1 VKKILVQG
9 CSIVPVR
16 GPVIDKGAI
25 AIAGDRLA
33 YVGPAEELPPGWEEG
48 EIIRAEGRV
57 ALPGLVNIHTHAA
70 MTLFRGYAD
79 DLPLRQW
86 LEEKI
91 WPVEDRLQWDDIY
104 WGTQLALA
112 EMIRSGTTTFADM
125 YFHMDAVARAVEEAG
140 MRACLCQGLIA
151 IGGAGNERLRTA
163 ESLVRDWHGAGDGR
177 ITTMLGPHAPY
188 TCPPDYLA
196 KVAEVAARLGVGL
209 HIHLAET
216 RQEVEEIRS
225 VYGSPPVAHVARLG
239 LFELPTLAAHCVHL
253 TEEEIAILAEKKVA
267 VAHCPESNLKLA
279 SGVAPIPAL
288 LRAGVTVGVGTDGA
302 ASNNNLDLLEEM
314 RTAALLAKGISG
326 DPTVLKAEEALAMAT
341 INGARALG
349 LEEEIGTLEAGK
361 KADVVLLNIR
371 QPHLQPVNDL
381 VAHVVFAARGGDV
394 DTVIVNG
401 RVLMA
406 GGRLQTLDE
415 ERIYRE
421 ANRRIRALQGLS
433 K

>member
-1 VKKILVQG
+1 MKKLLIKG
-9 CSIVPVR
+9 CAIVPVG
-16 GPVIDKGAI
+16 GPVINKGAI
-25 AIAGDRLA
+25 AIEDDRLA
-33 YVGPAEELPPGWEEG
+33 YVGPEHGVPSGWEEA
-48 EIIRAEGRV
+48 ETISAEGKV

-91 WPVEDRLQWDDIY
+91 WPLEDKLQREDIY

-125 YFHMDAVARAVEEAG
+125 YFHMDVVAEAVVEAG
-140 MRACLCQGLIA
+140 LRACLSQGLIGLGS
-151 IGGAGNERLRTA
+151 GGGIRLRAA
-163 ESLVRDWHGAGDGR
+163 ESLVREWQGVGEGR

-188 TCPPDYLA
+188 TCPPDYLL
-196 KVAEVAARLGVGL
+196 KVAERAAKLGVGL

-216 RQEVEEIRS
+216 RQEVEEIRAA
-225 VYGSPPVAHVARLG
+225 YGSPPVAHAARLG
-239 LFELPTLAAHCVHL
+239 LFDLPTLAAHCVHL
-253 TEEEIAILAEKKVA
+253 TEEEIGILAEKKVG

-279 SGVAPIPAL
+279 SGVAPVPAL
-288 LRAGVTVGVGTDGA
+288 LAAGVTVGVGTDGA
-302 ASNNNLDLLEEM
+302 ASNNNLDLLEET

-349 LEEEIGTLEAGK
+349 LEREIGTLEAGK
-361 KADVVLLNIR
+361 KADVILLNTR
-371 QPHLQPVNDL
+371 QPHWQPTNDL
-381 VAHVVFAARGGDV
+381 VAHVVYSARGSDV

-406 GGRLQTLDE
+406 GGRLKTLDE
-415 ERIYRE
+415 ERIYAE
-421 ANRRIRALQGLS
+421 TNRRISALKGLS

>member
-1 VKKILVQG
+1 MKKLLIKG
-9 CSIVPVR
+9 CSIVPVK

-33 YVGPAEELPPGWEEG
+33 YVGREEGLPSGWEEG
-48 EIIRAEGRV
+48 EIIRAEGKV

-91 WPVEDRLQWDDIY
+91 WPVENKLDREDIY

-125 YFHMDAVARAVEEAG
+125 YFHMDVVARAAEEAG
-140 MRACLCQGLIA
+140 VRACLSQGLIGL
-151 IGGAGNERLRTA
+151 GGGGEERLRAA
-163 ESLVRDWHGAGDGR
+163 ESLVREWHGAGDGR
-177 ITTMLGPHAPY
+177 ITIMLGPHAPY
-188 TCPPDYLA
+188 TCPPDYLRKVVEAAA
-196 KVAEVAARLGVGL
+196 KLGVGL

-225 VYGSPPVAHVARLG
+225 AYGSPPVAHVAGLG
-239 LFELPTLAAHCVHL
+239 LFDLPTLAAHCVHL
-253 TEEEIAILAEKKVA
+253 TEEEIAILAEKKVG

-279 SGVAPIPAL
+279 SGVAPIAAML
-288 LRAGVTVGVGTDGA
+288 AAGVTVGIGTDGA
-302 ASNNNLDLLEEM
+302 ASNNNLDLLEET

-326 DPTVLKAEEALAMAT
+326 DPNVLRAEEALALAT

-349 LEEEIGTLEAGK
+349 LEKEIGTLEAGK
-361 KADVVLLNIR
+361 KADVILLNTR
-371 QPHLQPVNDL
+371 QPHWQPANDL
-381 VAHVVFAARGGDV
+381 VAHVVYSARGSDV

-401 RVLMA
+401 RILMA
-406 GGRLQTLDE
+406 GGQLKTLDE

-421 ANRRIRALQGLS
+421 TNQRIRALQGLS